1 MKRDYFGLFFIS
13 HIRLISV
20 CKRRNNH
27 CTSVIWLHSSFWFCF
42 FDVALVIWQLHHTTA
57 NEINKWL
64 TKFGRRASNDFN
76 WLKNAGRNVEQ
87 LIGERCNILNI
98 WKINHLS
105 CAGLGRCE
113 TVLFSDAMHYMPQS
127 FLSGWD
133 YKPYYPVFLKKD
145 WYYLETGLCI
155 GPKTFWHWTVG
166 HWIILPWRTPKWQNW
181 PQTSQNGPKW
191 SWNDLSVIK
200 LISETETGLPQF
212 YI

>member
-133 YKPYYPVFLKKD
+133 YKPYYPVFLPCLCLPSLKPRLQFFQVWGVQEEIKFCLPPRL
-145 WYYLETGLCI
+145 WSGFHLKLKTCIVSCHCFSTLE
-155 GPKTFWHWTVG
+155 V
-166 HWIILPWRTPKWQNW
+166 
-181 PQTSQNGPKW
+181 
-191 SWNDLSVIK
+191 
-200 LISETETGLPQF
+200 
-212 YI
+212 